1 MVQKQV
7 EECDSQSLGER
18 CVATSF
24 PENKDDV
31 YIVLHGVER

>member
-1 MVQKQV
+1 MIV
-7 EECDSQSLGER
+7 SRWER
-18 CVATSF
+18 DVWQQISF